1 MAFAA
6 GAAAVSAFAQNA
18 FDRIPA
24 SFNID
29 ATVLGSL
36 ASVNNE
42 TIVVALLP
50 AWRECLHSRRG
61 PAPASAWPFP

>member
-1 MAFAA
+1 MGFAA
-6 GAAAVSAFAQNA
+6 GAAAVSALVQNA
-18 FDRIPA
+18 FDRIPS

-42 TIVVALLP
+42 TIVVAP
-50 AWRECLHSRRG
+50 GR
-61 PAPASAWPFP
+61 